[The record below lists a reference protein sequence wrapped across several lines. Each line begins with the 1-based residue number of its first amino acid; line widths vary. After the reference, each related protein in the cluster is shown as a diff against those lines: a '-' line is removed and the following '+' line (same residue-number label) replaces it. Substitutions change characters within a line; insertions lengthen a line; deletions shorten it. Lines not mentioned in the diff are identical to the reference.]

1 MTASD
6 TPRALSHDEIIER
19 LRHRRA
25 TGFDAE
31 GAGAAPTGARAAAFV
46 PQDAPPPPEPEAAPD
61 PGHAPPPPETPGAP
75 ADPEPA
81 ITAADLE
88 RARDAARAEGRAE
101 ARAEAFAEGRAA
113 GHAEGRA
120 EAEAELAELRAALT
134 TALERLERPE
144 AAVLQGLR
152 EEMVD
157 AVLRIASA
165 RAGSRIEEMP
175 DAFLAR
181 IDALAAQMS
190 DAAGRLTL
198 RLNPEDHAAVL
209 TCLEDAPEAARARFE
224 PDPALARGDVALEAP
239 GVALDDRLDLA
250 REP

>member
-25 TGFDAE
+25 AGFDAE

-61 PGHAPPPPETPGAP
+61 PGHAPPPPETSEAP
-75 ADPEPA
+75 AGPEPA

-88 RARDAARAEGRAE
+88 RARDEGRAEGREE

-120 EAEAELAELRAALT
+120 EAEAELAELRAVLT

-144 AAVLQGLR
+144 PAVLQGLR

-175 DAFLAR
+175 NAFLAR

-209 TCLEDAPEAARARFE
+209 ACLEDAPEAARARFE